1 MDKGLLRAQDRK
13 SAELLAGLSTDGSP
27 QLAFLRRAP
36 AGISG
41 GPGSLLCLSASF
53 NPLTVAHLQ
62 LVREA
67 SRIVPPDE
75 ILLLLARANVDKAV
89 EGFPLEY
96 RLELLA
102 RFIETRAAYSIA
114 VCSHGRF
121 VDKAEAIRPHYPS
134 GTRLVFLVGFD
145 TLIRLFDAK
154 YYPDP
159 SNALSRLFSGSEFIV
174 ANRHPTRPTRL
185 KPSWFARTLR
195 HTPTGFWWSSFR
207 LRSPPC
213 LPLRF
218 EPASPAANRWTT
230 WFLRKSSRYWIHMLR
245 GRTRRA
251 TDFASASPEDG
262 RLQPPHAAS
271 FA

>member
-1 MDKGLLRAQDRK
+1 
-13 SAELLAGLSTDGSP
+13 
-27 QLAFLRRAP
+27 
-36 AGISG
+36 
-41 GPGSLLCLSASF
+41 
-53 NPLTVAHLQ
+53 
-62 LVREA
+62 VREA

-121 VDKAEAIRPHYPS
+121 VDKAEVIRPHYPS

-159 SNALSRLFSGSEFIV
+159 SNALSRLFSGSEFIA
-174 ANRHPTRPTRL
+174 ANRHPYPPDAMKAFLVRPDVAPYADRIRVVQLSAEIAALSATQVRTRL
-185 KPSWFARTLR
+185 ARGQPVDDLV
-195 HTPTGFWWSSFR
+195 
-207 LRSPPC
+207 PPEIFS
-213 LPLRF
+213 LL
-218 EPASPAANRWTT
+218 
-230 WFLRKSSRYWIHMLR
+230 
-245 GRTRRA
+245 
-251 TDFASASPEDG
+251 D
-262 RLQPPHAAS
+262 PHAARPHT
-271 FA
+271 ACH